1 SAPGR
6 HRRGPGRR
14 RVRRGDGSAG
24 RSAATAGRADRRD
37 RHGDGRRPVG
47 APRRATLS
55 GRTEPMLR
63 NADEYRAGLRDG
75 RRVIYNGEPV
85 ADVTADPELRVAVD
99 HSALCYD
106 ITELEPELAVSKDE
120 DGEYS
125 TFFHVPRTPEDL
137 VRRGRLIEAVS
148 RLGAGTIVLK
158 EVGSDALFGLLRA
171 TTGEGLENAR
181 EFHRRCR
188 DGDLALAVAQTD
200 VKGDRTVPPHA
211 QPDPDL

>member
-1 SAPGR
+1 
-6 HRRGPGRR
+6 
-14 RVRRGDGSAG
+14 
-24 RSAATAGRADRRD
+24 
-37 RHGDGRRPVG
+37 
-47 APRRATLS
+47 
-55 GRTEPMLR
+55 MLR

-188 DGDLALAVAQTD
+188 DGDRAQVAQPISVD
-200 VKGDRTVPPHA
+200 GPAARAARPHRIAHRRQDADLDHRAGAGPPASPADELVVRHRA
-211 QPDPDL
+211 MGPDDADYAVSFAIPVDAG